1 MGVRPAL
8 DLLIPI
14 TKSAQKHDNKKKFK
28 KTLL

>member
-8 DLLIPI
+8 DFLIPL
-14 TKSAQKHDNKKKFK
+14 TKSAQKHDNKKKLK

>member
-8 DLLIPI
+8 DLITAL
-14 TKSAQKHDNKKKFK
+14 TKSVQKPDNKKKLK

>member
-8 DLLIPI
+8 DLLIPL
-14 TKSAQKHDNKKKFK
+14 TKSVPKPDNKKKLK

>member
-8 DLLIPI
+8 DLLIPL
-14 TKSAQKHDNKKKFK
+14 TKSVQKPDNKKKLK